1 MGIQVETRRS
11 AGGGNWS
18 MNTKLC
24 DSCKSATALLFCRAD
39 SAFLC
44 MTCDSNI
51 HSANKLASRHER
63 VWMCEVCESAP
74 ASVTCKADA
83 ASLCVTC
90 DADIH
95 SANPLARRHERVPVV
110 PFFESAISAAASAGN
125 NKISSDLNFLL
136 VPDHFVKGQPN
147 EVVEEDEDDVV
158 DVKTTVHHKGGDD
171 DASWLFQNP
180 PSSKLGVVV
189 EAVPDLMLKSG
200 IGVGGVDYL
209 FSDVDSYLDLDY
221 PDIGG
226 EKQFQN
232 QHQHHNQNG
241 SAGSDSVV
249 PVATNPIQ
257 NHPAASFNYSENHCY
272 EFDFSKPKP
281 AYSFNTQSVSHSVS
295 SSEVGV
301 VPDSSNC
308 NSMTDISNPF
318 SRNNGMIIDHHHGV
332 MSTSNGMIDTNT
344 VSNGV
349 ENAVVVTQLTGLD
362 REARVLRYR
371 EKRKNRKFEK
381 TIRYA
386 SRKAYAETRPRIKG
400 RFAKRTETEIEAD
413 NQMERM
419 YHSNNPSSGGFVI
432 DSGYGIVPSF

>member
-1 MGIQVETRRS
+1 MGIQVETRR
-11 AGGGNWS
+11 GGNWS
-18 MNTKLC
+18 MNTKPC

-110 PFFESAISAAASAGN
+110 PFFESAISAAASAGG
-125 NKISSDLNFLL
+125 NKLISSDLNFLL
-136 VPDHFVKGQPN
+136 VPDLFVKGQPN
-147 EVVEEDEDDVV
+147 EVVEEDEDDAVV
-158 DVKTTVHHKGGDD
+158 DVKTNIHHKGDGDGD

-180 PSSKLGVVV
+180 PSSKLG
-189 EAVPDLMLKSG
+189 VPDLMLKSG

-221 PDIGG
+221 PDINGG

-232 QHQHHNQNG
+232 QHNNQNG

-301 VPDSSNC
+301 VPESSNC
-308 NSMTDISNPF
+308 NSDISNPF
-318 SRNNGMIIDHHHGV
+318 SRTNGMIIDHHHLNHHGV
-332 MSTSNGMIDTNT
+332 MSTSNGIIDRNT

-419 YHSNNPSSGGFVI
+419 YHSNNQSSGGFMI

>member
-1 MGIQVETRRS
+1 MGIQVETRR
-11 AGGGNWS
+11 GGNWS

-110 PFFESAISAAASAGN
+110 PFFEPAVSAAASAGGHKMIN
-125 NKISSDLNFLL
+125 SDLNFLL

-147 EVVEEDEDDVV
+147 EVVEEDEDDAVV
-158 DVKTTVHHKGGDD
+158 DVKTNIHHKGDGDGD

-180 PSSKLGVVV
+180 PSSKLG
-189 EAVPDLMLKSG
+189 VPDLMLKSG

-221 PDIGG
+221 PDINGG

-232 QHQHHNQNG
+232 QHNQNG

-281 AYSFNTQSVSHSVS
+281 AYSFNTRSVSHSVS

-301 VPDSSNC
+301 VPESSNC
-308 NSMTDISNPF
+308 NSDISNPF
-318 SRNNGMIIDHHHGV
+318 SR
-332 MSTSNGMIDTNT
+332 TN
-344 VSNGV
+344 
-349 ENAVVVTQLTGLD
+349 D

-419 YHSNNPSSGGFVI
+419 YHSNNQSSGGFMI